1 MFVSSIRRIKASTNQ
16 LSETQTTVT
25 PPDKSLEMTV
35 SPSAAYE
42 MVDTRYQT
50 GRLEKSSEVIY
61 EVPAV

>member
-1 MFVSSIRRIKASTNQ
+1 MSVSSIRRIKASTDQ

-35 SPSAAYE
+35 SPNAAYVT
-42 MVDTRYQT
+42 VDARYQT
-50 GRLEKSSEVIY
+50 GRLGQSSEVIY